1 MTQETRVEDSGL
13 SRDGREAFEEFR
25 QRSGVT
31 GQESLKVLSELAY
44 TTERFMKS
52 GEIWKVEIAILE
64 ILWHVKVRL

>member
-1 MTQETRVEDSGL
+1 M
-13 SRDGREAFEEFR
+13 
-25 QRSGVT
+25 T

-64 ILWHVKVRL
+64 ILWHVEVRL